1 MKIAAMLALC
11 QYSVG
16 ATFKVLLCKVM
27 DMEPGEV
34 LRVTLEETDIKRI
47 KIGEKVILLLQK
59 LDERNLNT
67 VR

>member
-16 ATFKVLLCKVM
+16 ATFKVLLCKLM
-27 DMEPGEV
+27 DMETGEV

-47 KIGEKVILLLQK
+47 KKGEKVILLLQK